1 MKYLIFT
8 EFGELLDLAIHLQDV
23 EKQDVTIHIPTHDY
37 QKIGD
42 GIVKKE
48 KDWFNCL
55 GQGYTWVFD
64 GCSHGRLQEWLRE
77 RGEVVFG
84 GSEMGDKLEND
95 RQLSQAWFKKA
106 GFYQPESKNFKS
118 IDDALKF
125 VQKNKDRRWILKQ
138 NGDAPKSLNHMG
150 KFDGSIDLIY
160 HLEGLKAK
168 WNEAEF
174 GKFDCDLMEV
184 VEGLEVA
191 ASAFFNGSE
200 YLRNKEGKVVGY
212 LNFEEKKEADGATG
226 ETTGEMGTTFIGVTE
241 DNNLFKEI
249 LLKEEIIKGLRNA
262 HFRGVF
268 DINCIKTDKGLVA
281 LEATCRFGIP
291 GTSYEFIEGLKSP
304 AHVLIDTV
312 AKGESTPVEVHQGV
326 GMVMCVVAK
335 PYPVEA
341 DMEDSAT
348 SVGEKLWILE
358 GGKPVKEFTEEQK
371 KHIHLE
377 NFFKEDGDY
386 LVATKNGYLLT
397 VTGLGKNIADA
408 RETLIQY
415 IKDNLY
421 ISGMKYRTD
430 IGKRVEKEGG
440 VSADQKLQKKFDEE
454 VAALKKQHETQM
466 SLVKEVIKKAIYE

>member
-23 EKQDVTIHIPTHDY
+23 EKQDVTMYIPNHEY

-42 GIVKKE
+42 GIIKKE
-48 KDWFNCL
+48 KEWFTCV
-55 GQGYTWVFD
+55 GKGYTWVFD
-64 GCSHGRLQEWLRE
+64 GCSHGALQEWLRE
-77 RGEVVFG
+77 KGEFVFG

-95 RQLSQAWFKKA
+95 RQLSQKWFKAA
-106 GFYQPESKNFKS
+106 GFVQPKSQNFKS

-125 VQKNKDRRWILKQ
+125 VTKNSETRWILKQ

-150 KFDGSIDLIY
+150 KFDGSVDLTY
-160 HLEGLKAK
+160 HLNELKSK
-168 WNEAEF
+168 WNEADY

-191 ASAFFNGSE
+191 ASALFNGQD
-200 YLRNKEGKVVGY
+200 YLRNSQGKVVGF

-241 DNNLFKEI
+241 DNTLFKEI

-262 HFRGVF
+262 KFRGVF
-268 DINCIKTDKGLVA
+268 DINCIKTDKGIVA
-281 LEATCRFGIP
+281 LEPTCRFGIP
-291 GTSYEFIEGLKSP
+291 ATSYEFMEGLVTP
-304 AHVLIDTV
+304 AHQVIETV
-312 AKGESTPVEVHQGV
+312 AKGESTPVEIHPGV

-341 DMEDSAT
+341 DMEDNAT
-348 SVGEKLWILE
+348 SIGEKLWVLE
-358 GGKPVKEFTEEQK
+358 NSKPVKDFSPEQL

-377 NFFKEDGDY
+377 NFYKEDGNY

-397 VTGLGKNIADA
+397 VTGMGKTIS
-408 RETLIQY
+408 ETRDSLIHY
-415 IKDNLY
+415 IKTNVF

-454 VAALKKQHETQM
+454 VATLKAKHDKEM